1 MAHRLKYRPE
11 DLTNPNPIGDN
22 NLSPEALYYQRS
34 LYNEVAYPTKGPQPL
49 DIWSGKIYYGK
60 IDQLQNTVIPRVA
73 NLDLITSTA
82 APNLFALAPVVYAF
96 EAFVRH
102 MQNAIIQSKVNP
114 DGNTKLLYLKA
125 FEAYVNPAANYEH
138 YLNRLFTAFDT
149 NLPRP
154 EKNKIIDLQTFT
166 AKYVEF
172 LKTTAEYSPITKTNY
187 LLTQHV
193 NIFGSGLTIAID
205 DGPPEDDSYKNKH
218 YLKDPNFAFFV
229 GCAKKYG
236 FIVDKNIP
244 WRLTFD
250 LFTNASLRSITSMYI
265 EPYGLGTK
273 ENFFPAYYTPT
284 YFTDAGELRRIIV
297 NSYQRFVELNPLRVE
312 QCLQAFKRGTFEVIN
327 HTRLPFD
334 PSAAAIDSVLSDK
347 YIADLYLS
355 LRHTESQEPFRITAK
370 DRRSISEIYV
380 SQPNKRMTP
389 LQNVAAYVNLRFRNY
404 IYSANYFT
412 YASEK
417 AVNYLLGLD
426 TPTTSGIISITGRSP
441 DTGIVEEDGPSY

>member
-1 MAHRLKYRPE
+1 MAYRLKYRFE
-11 DLTNPNPIGDN
+11 DLMSPNPIGDN

-34 LYNEVAYPTKGPQPL
+34 LYDEVAYPTNGPQPL
-49 DIWSGKIYYGK
+49 DTWSGKVYYGK

-73 NLDLITSTA
+73 NLDLITSAA
-82 APNLFALAPVVYAF
+82 APALFALTPVVYAF

-102 MQNAIIQSKVNP
+102 MQNAVIQSKVNP
-114 DGNTKLLYLKA
+114 DGNSKLLSLKA
-125 FEAYVNPAANYEH
+125 FQAYVNPTPNYER
-138 YLNRLFTAFDT
+138 YINRLFAAFNT
-149 NLPRP
+149 NLPRS
-154 EKNKIIDLQTFT
+154 EKDKITNLKSFA

-172 LKTTAEYSPITKTNY
+172 LKTTAAYSPITKTNY

-193 NIFGSGLTIAID
+193 NVFCSGLTIAID
-205 DGPPEDDSYKNKH
+205 SGPPEDDSYKNKH
-218 YLKDPNFAFFV
+218 YLSDPNFAFFV

-250 LFTNASLRSITSMYI
+250 LFTNASLRAITSMYV

-284 YFTDAGELRRIIV
+284 YFTDVGDLRRIIV

-327 HTRLPFD
+327 YTRLPFD
-334 PSAAAIDSVLSDK
+334 PSTAAVDSVLSDK

-355 LRHTESQEPFRITAK
+355 LRHTESQKPFRITAK
-370 DRRSISEIYV
+370 DRRQISEIYM
-380 SQPNKRMTP
+380 SQPNKSLTP
-389 LQNVAAYVNLRFRNY
+389 LQNVASYVNLKFRNY
-404 IYSANYFT
+404 IYSTNYFT

-417 AVNYLLGLD
+417 AINYLLG
-426 TPTTSGIISITGRSP
+426 P
-441 DTGIVEEDGPSY
+441 

>member
-1 MAHRLKYRPE
+1 MS
-11 DLTNPNPIGDN
+11 PNPIGDN
-22 NLSPEALYYQRS
+22 SLSPEALYYQRS
-34 LYNEVAYPTKGPQPL
+34 LYDELAYPTNGPQPL
-49 DIWSGKIYYGK
+49 DIWSGKVYYGK
-60 IDQLQNTVIPRVA
+60 IDQLQNTIIPRVA
-73 NLDLITSTA
+73 NLDLITSAA
-82 APNLFALAPVVYAF
+82 APALFALTPVVYAF

-102 MQNAIIQSKVNP
+102 MQDAIIQAKVNP
-114 DGNTKLLYLKA
+114 NGNSKLLYLKA
-125 FEAYVNPAANYEH
+125 FQAYVNPTANYER
-138 YLNRLFTAFDT
+138 YINRLFTAFNT
-149 NLPRP
+149 NLPRS
-154 EKNKIIDLQTFT
+154 EKDKIVDLKSFA

-205 DGPPEDDSYKNKH
+205 AGPPEEDSYKNKH
-218 YLKDPNFAFFV
+218 YLSDPNFAFFV

-250 LFTNASLRSITSMYI
+250 LFTNASLRAITSMYV

-284 YFTDAGELRRIIV
+284 YFTDAGDLRRIIV

-312 QCLQAFKRGTFEVIN
+312 QCLEAFKRGTFEVIN
-327 HTRLPFD
+327 YTRLPFD
-334 PSAAAIDSVLSDK
+334 SSAAAIDSVLSDK

-355 LRHTESQEPFRITAK
+355 LRHTESQEPFRLTAK
-370 DRRSISEIYV
+370 DRRQISEIYMFP
-380 SQPNKRMTP
+380 PNKRMTP
-389 LQNVAAYVNLRFRNY
+389 LQNVASYVNLRFRNY
-404 IYSANYFT
+404 IYSTNYFT

-426 TPTTSGIISITGRSP
+426 TPSTSGIISTTGVPADSGIIEG
-441 DTGIVEEDGPSY
+441 DTPSY